1 MMGFFPPPGAA
12 TVNIVRLYGVLG
24 GAAPEAGRRD
34 SFSISKK
41 NSKKKLIHGLKIAEA
56 EVY

>member
-34 SFSISKK
+34 SFQSQKK
-41 NSKKKLIHGLKIAEA
+41 LKKKLIHGLKIAEA

>member
-1 MMGFFPPPGAA
+1 MMEFFPPPGAA

-34 SFSISKK
+34 SFSKK
-41 NSKKKLIHGLKIAEA
+41 LKKKLIHGLKIAEA
-56 EVY
+56 EI